1 MNKKSVCWN
10 ITSRCNCECK
20 FCYRLLSN
28 RDNTLEQN
36 KKVLKKLISMGI
48 EKITW
53 TGGEALLYN
62 DLEILMK
69 EAHKNGIKNN
79 LITNGKL
86 LDANKINK
94 MEENLD
100 YITFSLDSLDK
111 EINEELGRG
120 KNQDDHIIEL
130 INFIVDNNKKI
141 KIKLNSIVTS
151 KNIESIKELIKI
163 VNRYNFERWK
173 LFKFL
178 PLRGKGRENENDFR
192 ITDEQYQELISYIK
206 EQNLTCP
213 IIECKEEEIQLNYLL
228 INPTGDFL
236 ITENKEDKVVYKFED
251 IDEIYKGE
259 LK

>member
-10 ITSRCNCECK
+10 ITSRCNGECK

-86 LDANKINK
+86 LDENKIND
-94 MEENLD
+94 MEEYLD
-100 YITFSLDSLDK
+100 YITFSLDSLEK
-111 EINEELGRG
+111 EINEKLGRG
-120 KNQDDHIIEL
+120 RNHADHIIEL

-151 KNIESIKELIKI
+151 KNIESIKGLIEI
-163 VNRYNFERWK
+163 ANRCYFERWK

-178 PLRGKGRENENDFR
+178 PLRGKGRENENDFS

-251 IDEIYKGE
+251 IDEI
-259 LK
+259 